1 MSIHVLGAN
10 LIESV
15 NPIEGLTA
23 SDYGVTIV
31 GNNFDGSE
39 TYFVKWGTVYS
50 PRVTK
55 TSPTT
60 LVAWPPLNQ
69 VPTPDITLWVSLND
83 QNWIDS
89 CQIVVGEANSLDLT
103 NVGTSD
109 HLTNV
114 GVCSKFEFKG
124 LHVHVCV
131 AIVHDTCALQRIPF
145 ATHVNHQTN
154 QLPLEQQH
162 PSRQV

>member
-1 MSIHVLGAN
+1 M
-10 LIESV
+10 

-31 GNNFDGSE
+31 GNNFEGSE

-50 PRVTK
+50 PRVVK

-69 VPTPDITLWVSLND
+69 EPTPDVTLWVSLND

-89 CQIVVGEANSLDLT
+89 CQIVVGET
-103 NVGTSD
+103 PD

-124 LHVHVCV
+124 LPVHVCC
-131 AIVHDTCALQRIPF
+131 DCT
-145 ATHVNHQTN
+145 
-154 QLPLEQQH
+154 
-162 PSRQV
+162 